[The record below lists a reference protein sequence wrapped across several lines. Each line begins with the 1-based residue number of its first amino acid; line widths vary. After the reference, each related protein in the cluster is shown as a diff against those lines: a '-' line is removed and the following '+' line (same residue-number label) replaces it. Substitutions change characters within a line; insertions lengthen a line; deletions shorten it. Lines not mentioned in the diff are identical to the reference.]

1 MATSQAAGKVTIP
14 HLHAMRARG
23 EAITMVAAYD
33 YPSARFADEA
43 GIEIVLVGDSLAMAM
58 LGHANT
64 LSVTMDEM
72 LIFTR
77 AVSRACTRAMVIV
90 DLPYGSYTVGDEDA
104 VRNALRFMKEAGADA
119 VKLEGGVGVAPVVRR
134 LVRAGIPVMG
144 HIGLTPQNLAVL
156 GGFRVQGRSAAG
168 ARQLLQDARTLED
181 AGAFAVVVE
190 AVPAMVGAALTEA
203 LRVPTLGIGAGP
215 HCAGQVLIWHDLF
228 GLYHGHTPKFARR
241 YGEAGRVI
249 AEGLA
254 AYAADVRAGRFP
266 TDDYTYRVPEA
277 ERAAIERVLAEL
289 QHGGAARAARD
300 GAARSTT
307 TTASETEGH
316 RP

>member
-1 MATSQAAGKVTIP
+1 MT
-14 HLHAMRARG
+14 
-23 EAITMVAAYD
+23 
-33 YPSARFADEA
+33 
-43 GIEIVLVGDSLAMAM
+43 M
-58 LGHANT
+58 LGHPNT
-64 LSVTMDEM
+64 LSVTMEEM

-77 AVSRACTRAMVIV
+77 AVSRACTRAMVIG
-90 DLPYGSYTVGDEDA
+90 DLPYGSYTVGEEDA

-144 HIGLTPQNLAVL
+144 HIGLTPQSLAVL

-168 ARQLLQDARTLED
+168 ARQLLQDAHALED

-203 LRVPTLGIGAGP
+203 LSVPTLGIGAGP
-215 HCAGQVLIWHDLF
+215 QCSGQVLIWHDLF

-254 AYAADVRAGRFP
+254 AYAADVRARRFP
-266 TDDYTYRVPEA
+266 TDDYTYGVPEA
-277 ERAAIERVLAEL
+277 ERAAIERVLAEF
-289 QHGGAARAARD
+289 QHGGAARSSRD
-300 GAARSTT
+300 GPARSAT
-307 TTASETEGH
+307 TTANDTEGF